1 VTTLADLGLPRIL
14 CEGGPRLNQVML
26 VGGHLDE
33 VFLTLAPMLVGGPVP
48 RIISGDAEAA
58 TALELVSVFEHEG
71 DLLLRYRR
79 A

>member
-1 VTTLADLGLPRIL
+1 MLA
-14 CEGGPRLNQVML
+14 
-26 VGGHLDE
+26 GGHLDE
-33 VFLTLAPMLVGGPVP
+33 VFLTLAPTLVGGPVP

-58 TALELVSVFEHEG
+58 TPLELVSVFEHEG